1 MENQTYI
8 PIWTKYRPAILQLM
22 VTSHEGPQEYQFFS
36 HEFKRLNPKEKG
48 GYSFTLQA
56 FQGKAQNNIR
66 NSMVAQ
72 NLLHVLDSSKKAS
85 ALLADDQYEFSMDKQ
100 FVLHVSKV
108 ETEEK
113 EEVVEIGE
121 EKAD

>member
-8 PIWTKYRPAILQLM
+8 QIWSKYRPAILQLM
-22 VTSHEGPQEYQFFS
+22 VTSEEGPQSYQFFS

-48 GYSFTLQA
+48 GYTFTLEA

-72 NLLHVLDSSKKAS
+72 NLMSVLDSSKKAS
-85 ALLADDQYEFSMDKQ
+85 ELLQEDQYLFTMDKQ

-108 ETEEK
+108 EDESEET
-113 EEVVEIGE
+113 VEAAE
-121 EKAD
+121 A

>member
-1 MENQTYI
+1 MENQTYV
-8 PIWTKYRPAILQLM
+8 PIWIKYRPAILQLM
-22 VTSHEGPQEYQFFS
+22 LTSNDGPQEYQFFS

-72 NLLHVLDSSKKAS
+72 NLLHVLDSSKKATE
-85 ALLADDQYEFSMDKQ
+85 LLADDQYEFSLDKQ
-100 FVLHVSKV
+100 FVLRVSKV
-108 ETEEK
+108 EEEGDP
-113 EEVVEIGE
+113 ETDETTAE
-121 EKAD
+121 